1 MIDTTSTYHAA
12 YVVVAVIYVAYT
24 FSLWM
29 RGRRLRD
36 RLASGIAG
44 GSEPRAE

>member
-12 YVVVAVIYVAYT
+12 YLLVAIIYVAYSA
-24 FSLWM
+24 SLWV
-29 RGRRLRD
+29 RARRLRE
-36 RLASGIAG
+36 RLAEV